1 MYRIMIVASKKD
13 NAKSLYQY
21 LTSTVNNVTAPLE
34 FATKEALDEY
44 VEKMLNGDYAKSD
57 FIIVKP
63 IEYSLTADAYSD
75 DEVVADI
82 PENNE

>member
-44 VEKMLNGDYAKSD
+44 VENMLNGDYAKSD

-63 IEYSLTADAYSD
+63 VEYSLTAGSYSD
-75 DEVVADI
+75 DEIVADV
-82 PENNE
+82 PEVNE